1 MTSDS
6 AATARTPAPAPPAPP
21 PSSSPLLSPAALP
34 RRPDAPAD
42 APRPVRFPDYPPRS
56 DMMNTTHLHD
66 AGNQSALRLHLGNPE
81 TTVVLGEV
89 PIAWEVAGG
98 RAGVRIPDLLIA
110 FRILRARVI
119 EQKGYSIREQGK
131 PPDFVLE
138 VASDHTARNDEI
150 VKLLDYAAFGITEY
164 WLFDPDWGRRYA
176 AGLIGWRWENGRYV
190 PIMIIRYAP
199 GMYYG
204 WSAVLGLYVCWEH
217 GRLRWYDPAV
227 GYLRTH
233 DEERSG
239 RLAERSDRIVAEL
252 ERSVERDA
260 RIAAEQERIV
270 ERDARI
276 AAELERNEAD
286 AQRADAEAQREEAQA
301 RIESAESQRDE
312 AQAEVQRLRD
322 EIARLQR
329 AAGAS

>member
-6 AATARTPAPAPPAPP
+6 AATARTPAPAPPAPS

-34 RRPDAPAD
+34 RRPDAPAA

-190 PIMIIRYAP
+190 PIVIIRYAP

-204 WSAVLGLYVCWEH
+204 WGAVLGLYVCWEH

-276 AAELERNEAD
+276 AAEQE
-286 AQRADAEAQREEAQA
+286 RADAEAQRE
-301 RIESAESQRDE
+301 E

>member
-6 AATARTPAPAPPAPP
+6 AATARTPAPAPPVS
-21 PSSSPLLSPAALP
+21 SSSPLLPPAALP

-42 APRPVRFPDYPPRS
+42 APRPTRFPDYPPRS

-110 FRILRARVI
+110 FRILRAQVI

-239 RLAERSDRIVAEL
+239 RLAERSDRIIAEL

-260 RIAAEQERIV
+260 RIAAELERSA

-276 AAELERNEAD
+276 AAD
-286 AQRADAEAQREEAQA
+286 AQREEAQARMESAEAQREEAQA
-301 RIESAESQRDE
+301 RIENAEAQRDE